1 MTSPK
6 PPKAPNL
13 VLRAWRIAQ
22 GLTCQ
27 QMADTVNGTAAAQQ
41 GLLVCSAKLIATWES
56 GETRWPSPRYR
67 DALRQLTGCQPDA
80 LGFTA
85 PTARRPSAHPAA
97 PAAGP
102 ASNPGHPPSDADL
115 RAIDDLAALAALLH
129 ARGYTTHLA
138 FSLPTLIVHHPD
150 AGDPAHITAT
160 GPAFCR
166 GGIAICPRPPAV
178 ALATVAEAIELA
190 WPPARPQGTPR

>member
-1 MTSPK
+1 M
-6 PPKAPNL
+6 
-13 VLRAWRIAQ
+13 Q
-22 GLTCQ
+22 
-27 QMADTVNGTAAAQQ
+27 
-41 GLLVCSAKLIATWES
+41 LVCTAKLIAKWEN

-67 DALRQLTGCQPDA
+67 DALLQLTGRQPDA

-85 PTARRPSAHPAA
+85 PTARRPSARPAA

-102 ASNPGHPPSDADL
+102 TSSPGQPPAEADL

-138 FSLPTLIVHHPD
+138 FSLPTLIVRHPA

-160 GPAFCR
+160 GPSFCR
-166 GGIAICPRPPAV
+166 GGTAICPRPPAV
-178 ALATVAEAIELA
+178 ALATVAEAIALA
-190 WPPARPQGTPR
+190 WPPARPQDSP